1 MWGKI
6 LGACFG
12 FMFGRI
18 IGLFIGL
25 YLGHMFD
32 KSLKQNFDK
41 AGGFSS
47 LFNGDDDI
55 DQRQALF
62 FTSCFAVMG
71 HIAKSNGRVSET
83 HIRAASLF
91 MDEMGLTGEN
101 RKEAQDAFKAGKE
114 ADFSLKET
122 VYDFKERFARRHDL
136 IQLFLEIQIQMAFSD
151 GVLAAQ
157 EKELLQ
163 EVSKQLGIS
172 KTHFAFVLKRYQA
185 EFNFRQQQQ
194 RYHQQQQR
202 QQGQSSSYRE
212 GSGHHVP
219 PNNNGMN
226 RTQALALL
234 GLNNEASARDIKV
247 AYRKL
252 MAQHHPDKLVS
263 QGLPKH
269 MMELA
274 VKKSQDIQSA
284 YEFLKKTA

>member
-47 LFNGDDDI
+47 LFNGEDDI
-55 DQRQALF
+55 NQRQALF

-101 RKEAQDAFKAGKE
+101 RKEAQGAFKAGKDT
-114 ADFSLKET
+114 DFSLKET

-151 GVLAAQ
+151 GVLATQ

-163 EVSKQLGIS
+163 EVSKLLGIS
-172 KTHFAFVLKRYQA
+172 KTHFTFVLKRYQA

-194 RYHQQQQR
+194 RFSQQQR
-202 QQGQSSSYRE
+202 QQSRSSYRE

-234 GLNNEASARDIKV
+234 GLNNEASERDIKV

-284 YEFLKKTA
+284 YEFLKKAA

>member
-55 DQRQALF
+55 NQRQALF

-101 RKEAQDAFKAGKE
+101 RKEAQDAFKAGKDT
-114 ADFSLKET
+114 DFSLKET

-151 GVLAAQ
+151 GVLATQ

-163 EVSKQLGIS
+163 EVSKLLGIS
-172 KTHFAFVLKRYQA
+172 KTHFTFVLKRYQA

-194 RYHQQQQR
+194 RFSQQQQR
-202 QQGQSSSYRE
+202 QQSRSTYRE

-234 GLNNEASARDIKV
+234 GLNNEASERDIKV

-284 YEFLKKTA
+284 YEFLKKAA

>member
-25 YLGHMFD
+25 YIGHMFD

-55 DQRQALF
+55 NQRQALF

-83 HIRAASLF
+83 HIRAASVF

-101 RKEAQDAFKAGKE
+101 RKEAQDAFKAGKD

-151 GVLAAQ
+151 GVLATQ

-163 EVSKQLGIS
+163 EVSKLLGIS
-172 KTHFAFVLKRYQA
+172 KTHFTFVLKRYQA

-194 RYHQQQQR
+194 RFNQQQQR
-202 QQGQSSSYRE
+202 EQGRSSYRE

-284 YEFLKKTA
+284 YEFLKKAA